1 MVTGFIILLIGTII
15 NQIVILKRNNGVTT
29 IQNELIGFST
39 HLVISMAI
47 WFTFIFVS
55 IIV

>member
-15 NQIVILKRNNGVTT
+15 NQIVTLKRNNGVTT

-39 HLVISMAI
+39 HLVISMAV
-47 WFTFIFVS
+47 WFTFMFVS